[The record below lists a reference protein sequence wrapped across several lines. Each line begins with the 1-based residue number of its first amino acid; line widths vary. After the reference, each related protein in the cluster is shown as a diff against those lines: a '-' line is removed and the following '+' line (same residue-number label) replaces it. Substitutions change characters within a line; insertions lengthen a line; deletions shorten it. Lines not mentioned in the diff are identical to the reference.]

1 MIKYGQAD
9 LMLYI
14 MEKAAERL
22 AEQRLLT
29 AEEKKRLDE
38 LNAKSVLTEYPSVRD
53 YELTA

>member
-14 MEKAAERL
+14 MEKATEKL
-22 AEQRLLT
+22 VEQRLLT